1 MYALI
6 ENAKVTNI
14 VSADKRGADSLIAA
28 GMNLIQTD
36 KPVAIGDDYT
46 DGKFYRDGSEV
57 LTPLEEALL
66 VQADMQEALNILG
79 GELMGYYTEKAKE
92 VKAKQEAELA
102 QLKAALQTIGVET
115 EEKEVTEDA

>member
-14 VSADKRGADSLIAA
+14 ISSDKRGADSLISA
-28 GMNLIQTD
+28 GLNLVHTD

-57 LTPLEEALL
+57 LTPLEESLL
-66 VQADMQEALNILG
+66 VQADMQEALEILG
-79 GELMGYYTEKAKE
+79 
-92 VKAKQEAELA
+92 
-102 QLKAALQTIGVET
+102 
-115 EEKEVTEDA
+115 VT